1 MENDFKSNLPRY
13 IDSLIESYHEN
24 PISEKTTLNLPDKNE
39 VIEIIN
45 DFEMLLFPQYSG
57 NKKMDEATEKYII
70 GNMMQM
76 VYQKLKKQLKL
87 AFLYEYDRKN
97 QKLMHSA
104 DERAESVCTEFF
116 EQLPEIYRYLSMDV
130 QAAFD
135 GDPAAESKD
144 QIVFSYPCITAISV
158 HRIAHVF
165 YKLGVPI
172 IPRIMSE
179 YAHSK
184 TGIDIHPGATI
195 GKYFFIDHG
204 TGVVIGET
212 TVIGDRVKIYQGVT
226 LGALSTRKARAL
238 VNTKRHPTI
247 EDNVT
252 IYSGAS
258 VLGGETVIGR
268 NSTIGGSAFITES
281 VPAGSMVS
289 VKRNELNIE

>member
-1 MENDFKSNLPRY
+1 M
-13 IDSLIESYHEN
+13 
-24 PISEKTTLNLPDKNE
+24 NLPDKE
-39 VIEIIN
+39 VIIEIIS
-45 DFEMLLFPQYSG
+45 ELEILLFPQHSG
-57 NKKMDEATEKYII
+57 NKKMDETTEKYIV
-70 GNMMQM
+70 GNLMQI

-104 DERAESVCTEFF
+104 DERAESVCMEFF

-144 QIVFSYPCITAISV
+144 QIVFSYPCITAISI
-158 HRIAHVF
+158 HRMAHVF
-165 YKLGVPI
+165 YRLGVPI
-172 IPRIMSE
+172 IQRIMSE

-212 TVIGDRVKIYQGVT
+212 TMIGDHVKIYQGVT
-226 LGALSTRKARAL
+226 LGALSTRNASKLR
-238 VNTKRHPTI
+238 NTKRHPTI

-281 VPAGSMVS
+281 VPPNSMVS
-289 VKRNELNIE
+289 VRRNELNIE